1 MNYYRYKLMESN
13 GEVISG
19 IIRLPYKDVI
29 SAMSYLEREDNTAIY
44 VKKLGSAASFFFKLT
59 TLRIRKV
66 TRSFQAEFL
75 GNVSLMLSSG
85 MTLTTALEEAASSSE
100 RPDFENDIRD
110 IILNIQ
116 GGATFSE
123 AAEKY
128 RYIFPE
134 TVIYLLRLGEETG
147 KLDRMLMDASEHL
160 KRIQKI
166 LSDTKQALLYPCFVF
181 ISMGAGLLFWF
192 YYVVPKIVGLFKE
205 MDVSLPP
212 LTVFLLRLSSFVEN
226 HILSIILGLAVVI
239 FSVVLAYK
247 SSRGIRKATDAVLLR
262 LPISGTIISASNM
275 AFITEYFSLL
285 LNVGIDI
292 LQSMNILKASMK
304 NEVYKETLAEVNEG
318 LARGDGVAE
327 SFRRALIFPSF
338 VVRMINVGE
347 QSGTLPEQLTHIAE
361 DYRNKLSL
369 VVATI
374 GKMIEPLVLV
384 LAGAMFA
391 VIIVGLFL
399 PVYDLVSQVSGR

>member
-100 RPDFENDIRD
+100 RPDFENDIKD

-123 AAEKY
+123 AAERY

-212 LTVFLLRLSSFVEN
+212 LTVFLLRLSAFVQN
-226 HILSIILGLAVVI
+226 NILSIILGLAVVI
-239 FSVVLAYK
+239 FSVVMAYK
-247 SSRGIRKATDAVLLR
+247 NSLRARKAFDALLLA

-304 NEVYKETLAEVNEG
+304 NEVYKETLTEVNEG